1 MTPVKPRTLVVL
13 ILLAAGALLLL
24 TAEGPKTAPVQTNA
38 TPARVPP
45 GWSTPVK
52 FGLNDAGW
60 EDSPYLA
67 RDGKTLYFFYH
78 PGSDFITKLDDALK
92 EGALKGHFDG
102 RIYTS
107 PHPFTTKQLHPV
119 SVPDLVTEA
128 GPYVS
133 TSGDLYYHANNRRVE
148 LGREAPESIYKNGTR
163 LDLGTGGPE
172 TNPHYCDAMEELYFD
187 AGDQDVLV
195 YKDGKATLLP
205 PPINLPNT
213 QDFQPFLTDD
223 CRTMYFTSGRGSGAA
238 WLAIYRSQ
246 RLGPFDWS
254 EPELVVSHPD
264 GVGEVSMSADGRQMA
279 FAQLAR
285 AADGG
290 GRIGIHHSARQNN
303 S

>member
-1 MTPVKPRTLVVL
+1 MRIVPVALLLVA
-13 ILLAAGALLLL
+13 LLVALLLL
-24 TAEGPKTAPVQTNA
+24 VPTGGPSPAPSPGTSV
-38 TPARVPP
+38 PARVQL

-52 FGLNDAGW
+52 LGLNDAGW

-78 PGSDFITKLDDALK
+78 PGPDLITKLDDALR

-128 GPYVS
+128 GPYLS
-133 TSGDLYYHANNRRVE
+133 LSGDIYYHANNRRVE
-148 LGREAPESIYKNGTR
+148 LGREVPDSIYKNGTR
-163 LDLGTGGPE
+163 LDLGTGGEE
-172 TNPHYCDAMEELYFD
+172 TNPHYCDAEGELYFD
-187 AGDQDVLV
+187 AGDQDVLLF
-195 YKDGKATLLP
+195 KDGKATLLP
-205 PPINLPNT
+205 SPINLPGT

-223 CRTMYFTSGRGSGAA
+223 CRTMYFTSGRGSGAT

-264 GVGEVSMSADGRQMA
+264 GVGEFSMSADGRQMA
-279 FAQLAR
+279 FAQLSR
-285 AADGG
+285 SADGG
-290 GRIGIHHSARQNN
+290 VRIDIYHSSRQNT